1 MMGVPNETFN
11 STQSLRDRGFKLS
24 TPPLIIIGNDPAGS
38 GDDRDAVVMVAREEL
53 QKGEPYDPDFA
64 VITKFRVLA
73 AQRLP
78 QQMEFP
84 DRLAR
89 LLSLHR
95 TMIGWTNAGR
105 SVGHY
110 FTVETNGVGYAMA
123 SSLKS
128 KIGDHVIP
136 YTTLGNVSEKPY
148 SGGAVSMP
156 RLAALDHLR
165 LLLET
170 HLIKLTPGAE
180 GGKLLASEL
189 ASMVWARPGRPEAMQ
204 GQHDDLVLAL
214 TGAVW
219 IGSKIIPPVLKGQ
232 AFASRS
238 RRN

>member
-1 MMGVPNETFN
+1 MGVPNETFN

-24 TPPLIIIGNDPAGS
+24 MPPLIIIGNDPAGS

-95 TMIGWTNAGR
+95 TMLGWTGAGR
-105 SVGHY
+105 SSGHY

-123 SSLKS
+123 SSLGS
-128 KIGDHVIP
+128 KLGGYVIP
-136 YTTLGNVSEKPY
+136 YTTLGNISEKPFA
-148 SGGAVSMP
+148 GGNVAMP

-165 LLLET
+165 ILLET
-170 HLIKLTPGAE
+170 HLIKMAPGAE
-180 GGKLLASEL
+180 GGKELSSEL
-189 ASMVWARPGRPEAMQ
+189 AAMVWARPGRPEAMQ

-219 IGSKIIPPVLKGQ
+219 IGSKIIPPILKAQ
-232 AFASRS
+232 TFAPRS